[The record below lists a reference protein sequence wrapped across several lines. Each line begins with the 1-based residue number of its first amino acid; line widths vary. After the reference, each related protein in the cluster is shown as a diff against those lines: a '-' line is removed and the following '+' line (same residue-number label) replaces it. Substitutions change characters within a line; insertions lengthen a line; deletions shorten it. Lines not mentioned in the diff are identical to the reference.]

1 MVTMMIRIGPHEF
14 DRVSY
19 DELGDVLYL
28 GRATAEPSA
37 VTDATPEGHAVQF
50 DAGGDVVGLTVVN
63 ARWLI
68 ERDGKLVIT
77 IPERFEAPASDLAP
91 ALSG

>member
-1 MVTMMIRIGPHEF
+1 MIRIGPHRF

-19 DELGDVLYL
+19 DEKGDVLYL
-28 GRATAEPSA
+28 GRSGAAETA
-37 VTDATPEGHAVQF
+37 VTDATPEGHAVQL
-50 DAGGDVVGLTVVN
+50 DAAGDLVGLTVVN

-68 ERDGKLVIT
+68 ERDGTLVIT
-77 IPERFEAPASDLAP
+77 VPERLEAPASDLEP